1 MPPAD
6 LVEQDQVLEEILEVV
21 GPQAAVVADLVDPA
35 VVVLAVLVLM
45 LKVVAL
51 EHRVESECSCIPT

>member
-1 MPPAD
+1 MHPAD

-21 GPQAAVVADLVDPA
+21 GTQLPVAVDLVDPA
-35 VVVLAVLVLM
+35 VVVLVVLVLM

>member
-1 MPPAD
+1 
-6 LVEQDQVLEEILEVV
+6 VEQDQVLEEILEVV
-21 GPQAAVVADLVDPA
+21 GLPVMVVADLVDLVA
-35 VVVLAVLVLM
+35 VVLVVLVLT

>member
-21 GPQAAVVADLVDPA
+21 GLLVVAVVDLVEPA

>member
-1 MPPAD
+1 
-6 LVEQDQVLEEILEVV
+6 VEQDQVLEEILEVV
-21 GPQAAVVADLVDPA
+21 GTQVPAAVDLVDPA
-35 VVVLAVLVLM
+35 VVVLVVLVLM

>member
-1 MPPAD
+1 MHQQD
-6 LVEQDQVLEEILEVV
+6 LVEQEQVLAQILEVV
-21 GPQAAVVADLVDPA
+21 GLQVLAVVDLVDPV

>member
-21 GPQAAVVADLVDPA
+21 GPQAAAVVDLVDLVA
-35 VVVLAVLVLM
+35 VVLVVLVLM

>member
-1 MPPAD
+1 M
-6 LVEQDQVLEEILEVV
+6 EQDQVLEEILEVV
-21 GPQAAVVADLVDPA
+21 GTQVPAAVDLVDPA
-35 VVVLAVLVLM
+35 VVVLVVLVLM